1 MQTYHISRTL
11 GRSIPGAFQTQDI
24 LIRQI
29 SCSAQ
34 HAQEPRQD
42 SQTANR
48 EQQKDITQRV
58 IHYFRRTNSV
68 ADVERPRPGLYYRHL
83 KLNAVDAGDLA
94 APPNSA
100 SRPPRR
106 TTDGDRASAL
116 RSPLDARSL
125 GSQRP
130 EHRPTHSF
138 DSRSQPVRD
147 SRDAQGPRIL
157 PRVDASDLAAP
168 PNSAS
173 RPSRRTT
180 DGDRASALRSP
191 LDARSLGP
199 QRPENGPTHSFDLRS
214 EPVRDSH
221 DAQGPRI
228 LPRVDASDRQFQGGT
243 TSSQH
248 NRSHGP
254 SGTNSRKPRSGG
266 STRPKK
272 PDRTSRSGF
281 TRGSRSEEVGDKPTE
296 EEIAYLKSRD
306 SISDYSNL
314 IFEGGAKKHINQ
326 VHHTYM
332 PRDQSLGT
340 LQGMGPALACGEWG
354 MNETI
359 GERLIQVNRKQDEY
373 DERIEELAQKIGE
386 GDFCHFTSKQE
397 RADTMKTVERNL
409 AGQGENAKLDE
420 EQETEKMALMDARM
434 AEERAKLAT
443 RLLKGDYY
451 VGPLGKGPTAE
462 LLERYTQKN
471 ETYMPKDSQALAGKI
486 RTLLPLDRATT
497 QDGAART

>member
-1 MQTYHISRTL
+1 MQKWHMNRLL
-11 GRSIPGAFQTQDI
+11 GRSIPCGFQLQDI

-42 SQTANR
+42 TYGLPADR
-48 EQQKDITQRV
+48 EQQRDVTDRV
-58 IHYFRRTNSV
+58 IQHFRRTEYQR
-68 ADVERPRPGLYYRHL
+68 DERRPRPNLSYRSL
-83 KLNAVDAGDLA
+83 NLNAVDARDLA

-106 TTDGDRASAL
+106 STDGDRASVL

-130 EHRPTHSF
+130 GNGHPRSF
-138 DSRSQPVRD
+138 DPRSRPDRG
-147 SRDAQGPRIL
+147 SRDAQGSRMQPR
-157 PRVDASDLAAP
+157 R
-168 PNSAS
+168 
-173 RPSRRTT
+173 
-180 DGDRASALRSP
+180 
-191 LDARSLGP
+191 
-199 QRPENGPTHSFDLRS
+199 
-214 EPVRDSH
+214 
-221 DAQGPRI
+221 
-228 LPRVDASDRQFQGGT
+228 DASDRQFRGGT

-248 NRSHGP
+248 NRSRGP
-254 SGTNSRKPRSGG
+254 PGSDSRIPRSGDRTG
-266 STRPKK
+266 PKK
-272 PDRTSRSGF
+272 RERAPRSTFIG
-281 TRGSRSEEVGDKPTE
+281 GERSKEVGEEPTE

-306 SISDYSNL
+306 RISNYSDGL
-314 IFEGGAKKHINQ
+314 YEGGATKHINQ
-326 VHHTYM
+326 IENTYK
-332 PRDQSLGT
+332 PRDMSADT
-340 LQGMGPALACGEWG
+340 LQGMGPALACSEWG

-373 DERIEELAQKIGE
+373 DERVEELAQKVGE
-386 GDFCHFTSKQE
+386 GEFCHFRSKQE
-397 RADTMKTVERNL
+397 RVDTMKTVERNL
-409 AGQGENAKLDE
+409 AGQGDNAKLDE
-420 EQETEKMALMDARM
+420 EQEKEKKELIDARM

-486 RTLLPLDRATT
+486 QTLLPLDRATAQGGT
-497 QDGAART
+497 ART

>member
-34 HAQEPRQD
+34 HAQESRQD
-42 SQTANR
+42 SHGQTANR
-48 EQQKDITQRV
+48 EQQKDITHRV
-58 IHYFRRTNSV
+58 IQYFRRTNSI
-68 ADVERPRPGLYYRHL
+68 ADIERPRPELYYRHL
-83 KLNAVDAGDLA
+83 NLNAVGPRDLA

-130 EHRPTHSF
+130 ENRPTHNF
-138 DSRSQPVRD
+138 DPRSQPVRG
-147 SRDAQGPRIL
+147 SR
-157 PRVDASDLAAP
+157 
-168 PNSAS
+168 
-173 RPSRRTT
+173 
-180 DGDRASALRSP
+180 
-191 LDARSLGP
+191 
-199 QRPENGPTHSFDLRS
+199 
-214 EPVRDSH
+214 

-248 NRSHGP
+248 NRSRGP
-254 SGTNSRKPRSGG
+254 SGTTSRKPRSGG
-266 STRPKK
+266 STKPKK
-272 PDRTSRSGF
+272 RERVSRSGL
-281 TRGSRSEEVGDKPTE
+281 TRGNRSEEVGDKPTE
-296 EEIAYLKSRD
+296 EEIAYLQSRE

-326 VHHTYM
+326 IHHTYT
-332 PRDQSLGT
+332 PRDLSSDT

-373 DERIEELAQKIGE
+373 DERIEELAQKVGE
-386 GDFCHFTSKQE
+386 GEFCHFTSKQE
-397 RADTMKTVERNL
+397 RVDTMKTVERNL

-420 EQETEKMALMDARM
+420 EQEREKMALMDARM

-443 RLLKGDYY
+443 RLLKGEYY

-497 QDGAART
+497 QDGTART